1 MSFGA
6 EADAN
11 ASGKSL
17 ANMAYEN
24 LRDRLLTLEIQPGE
38 LLNDEKLAKELGMG
52 RTPVREAL
60 KRLELDRLVVSHTR
74 RGTFATRVELTDL
87 AYLSEIRS
95 ELEPLAAARAAKV
108 ATEGSRKELVA
119 VLEALES
126 FDAAGATVVEMLR
139 MDARV
144 HRGIYRAAANPFLED
159 ILIRCDNLATRIW
172 CLVLERLPDLT
183 GHVQEHLALLRAVLD
198 GDQAR
203 AGELALLHITGFD
216 EAVRE
221 TLFRS

>member
-1 MSFGA
+1 MSF
-6 EADAN
+6 DALDDLN

-17 ANMAYEN
+17 ANRAYEN
-24 LRDRLLTLEIQPGE
+24 LRDRLLTLEIQPGD
-38 LLNDEKLAKELGMG
+38 LLNDEKLARELGMG

-60 KRLELDRLVVSHTR
+60 KRLELDRLVVTHTR

-95 ELEPLAAARAAKV
+95 ELEPLAAARAARV
-108 ATEGSRKELVA
+108 ATESSRLELTA
-119 VLEALES
+119 ALEALES
-126 FDAAGATVVEMLR
+126 FDVAGATVVEMLH

-144 HRGIYRAAANPFLED
+144 HRGIYRAAANPYLED

-183 GHVQEHLALLRAVLD
+183 GHVQEHLTLLRAVLD
-198 GDQAR
+198 GDPSRAR
-203 AGELALLHITGFD
+203 ELALRHVSGFE